1 MISQDIVEKIAKYTN
16 KKIQTINTG
25 LIEDEKYRA
34 QKEKLR
40 ALVIT
45 PLEIYAFT
53 GILILLGITK
63 KSNESIESLWNSSSL
78 HYASFAA
85 ATMPRDRFQLISRNI
100 KFDDLESRSIRNKFK
115 FHKMQEI
122 FDDFKNNL
130 ELIIP
135 SNLLCVDEELYAFRG
150 V

>member
-63 KSNESIESLWNSSSL
+63 KSNESIESLWNSSS
-78 HYASFAA
+78 FAA

-115 FHKMQEI
+115 FHKIQEI